1 MNFENQI
8 QSTKK
13 TSTKKKFTSHLSAPD
28 KPTNYKTKK
37 KRKEQDHITA
47 ARSGVELDETTRQ
60 TTFWEP
66 ICKLKPNI
74 MR

>member
-13 TSTKKKFTSHLSAPD
+13 TSTKKKIHEPFVSPRQADELQD
-28 KPTNYKTKK
+28 KK

-66 ICKLKPNI
+66 ICKYKPNI